1 MYFASPME
9 QFEIYPILSFSFS
22 ISSTIFYLLLASL
35 ISITLATAQK
45 GEIVP
50 TWWGILSESLY
61 RTILKMVEGS
71 INKNA
76 TVYFPLFY
84 TVFHIILFS
93 NLLGMTPYSTTA
105 TVEMVLTLSL
115 SFTLIIGVILLGAFT
130 HKKLQFAA
138 FLPAGVPLAQVPLMV
153 FLETIAAATK
163 VISLGLRLA
172 INLTTGHVLVKTIL
186 GFIYS
191 AYLEGT
197 SLFVLLLPLGLLA
210 LFLALEILI
219 AYLQAYIFVF
229 IVCLTLKDFAL

>member
-84 TVFHIILFS
+84 TVFHIILF
-93 NLLGMTPYSTTA
+93 
-105 TVEMVLTLSL
+105 
-115 SFTLIIGVILLGAFT
+115 F
-130 HKKLQFAA
+130 
-138 FLPAGVPLAQVPLMV
+138 
-153 FLETIAAATK
+153 
-163 VISLGLRLA
+163 
-172 INLTTGHVLVKTIL
+172 
-186 GFIYS
+186 
-191 AYLEGT
+191 
-197 SLFVLLLPLGLLA
+197 
-210 LFLALEILI
+210 
-219 AYLQAYIFVF
+219 
-229 IVCLTLKDFAL
+229 

>member
-1 MYFASPME
+1 
-9 QFEIYPILSFSFS
+9 
-22 ISSTIFYLLLASL
+22 
-35 ISITLATAQK
+35 
-45 GEIVP
+45 
-50 TWWGILSESLY
+50 
-61 RTILKMVEGS
+61 
-71 INKNA
+71 
-76 TVYFPLFY
+76 
-84 TVFHIILFS
+84 
-93 NLLGMTPYSTTA
+93 
-105 TVEMVLTLSL
+105 
-115 SFTLIIGVILLGAFT
+115 
-130 HKKLQFAA
+130 
-138 FLPAGVPLAQVPLMV
+138 MV

>member
-130 HKKLQFAA
+130 HKKL
-138 FLPAGVPLAQVPLMV
+138 
-153 FLETIAAATK
+153 
-163 VISLGLRLA
+163 
-172 INLTTGHVLVKTIL
+172 
-186 GFIYS
+186 
-191 AYLEGT
+191 
-197 SLFVLLLPLGLLA
+197 
-210 LFLALEILI
+210 
-219 AYLQAYIFVF
+219 
-229 IVCLTLKDFAL
+229 